1 MSVGRRH
8 HPRHH
13 LRSDHRPL
21 QRRLLWGGSSR
32 RGGEMGD
39 ICAVPRSDLAAFTL
53 VKCKNHAERC
63 AGPVVRERER
73 ERED

>member
-13 LRSDHRPL
+13 LRRHHRPV

-32 RGGEMGD
+32 RGGEMGY
-39 ICAVPRSDLAAFTL
+39 ICAVPRSDLAVSSVLTL
-53 VKCKNHAERC
+53 VKM
-63 AGPVVRERER
+63 
-73 ERED
+73 